1 MVSLLTNILSYLLSS
16 HHHFINITM
25 NGLNNEIN
33 SLDGLSGS
41 GSSGAGGSSAQL
53 RSGLPPSSANPSRGD
68 ASPPVVARDSASPF
82 SLFAHAQPS
91 PPVADASSPFNLFA
105 QSQGKLKLSQVGHL
119 FFSQNEFNSLIFSQH
134 NITFLFY

>member
-1 MVSLLTNILSYLLSS
+1 
-16 HHHFINITM
+16 M

-91 PPVADASSPFNLFA
+91 PPVADASSPFNTILQA
-105 QSQGKLKLSQVGHL
+105 EKQIKLGKTIV
-119 FFSQNEFNSLIFSQH
+119 
-134 NITFLFY
+134 